1 MSLGV
6 MNNREWYGVGGCW
19 GGEEAA
25 AAEKHASKLSFGSD
39 ERGIIYPEFTHQ

>member
-1 MSLGV
+1 MLLGV
-6 MNNREWYGVGGCW
+6 MNNREWYGVG